1 MAPCCSHT
9 VVQFYSLYLKSLAQK
24 LTEKMSFFLNWFVR
38 DYIKDQ
44 FSLYLKS
51 LAEKM
56 KEFCRFSANKV

>member
-1 MAPCCSHT
+1 MHIFVT
-9 VVQFYSLYLKSLAQK
+9 MVTFLKDIFRSLFCRN
-24 LTEKMSFFLNWFVR
+24 MSFFLIWFVR

-56 KEFCRFSANKV
+56 KEFCRFSENKV